1 MTKPCTVLRQKCH
14 KVPTHAYA
22 DGNRWIIRDHSE
34 AYWSKILGT
43 LMYIFG
49 FVFFGT
55 DQIWSDTSCDEPF
68 IFSMLWWCMVQGWLA
83 ESTNHFVQWC
93 AVIRLHDWTARNAW
107 DACKPLT
114 PYQNTAER
122 LEILGCLQWHTMIAV
137 PSYVT
142 YCYLHMSAKGR
153 TATRWGCSN
162 LPDMMKKS
170 NFKGKEGMIAFAR
183 PWVVLQHLHI
193 ANKFWVHGSKG
204 ATLA

>member
-1 MTKPCTVLRQKCH
+1 MDHTWSQWSILKQNSWHFNV
-14 KVPTHAYA
+14 YI
-22 DGNRWIIRDHSE
+22 WIR
-34 AYWSKILGT
+34 
-43 LMYIFG
+43 
-49 FVFFGT
+49 FFGT